1 MPKPVP
7 DTEESMNV
15 CRRFCGPCPSF
26 KPNKLNE
33 FEPHALFCAR
43 GKTTKPMSEVEDHG
57 CNCFGC
63 DLFSQYDLEGGYF
76 CFYGVEGKK

>member
-7 DTEESMNV
+7 DTEESLIV
-15 CRRFCGPCPSF
+15 CRKFCGSCPSF

-33 FEPHALFCAR
+33 FEPHVLFCAR
-43 GKTTKPMSEVEDHG
+43 GKTTILKEQVNNKG

-63 DLFSQYDLEGGYF
+63 DLFSKYKLEKGYF
-76 CFYGVEGKK
+76 CMPWEQK